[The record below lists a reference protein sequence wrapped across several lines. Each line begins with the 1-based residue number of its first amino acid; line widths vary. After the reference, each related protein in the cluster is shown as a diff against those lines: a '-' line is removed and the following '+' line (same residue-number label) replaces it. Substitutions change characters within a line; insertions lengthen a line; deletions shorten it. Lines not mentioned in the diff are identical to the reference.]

1 MQQKIEKGQKGQ
13 KAKKLSKPGGHYTI
27 TFFERKQ
34 NKYDYLA
41 KKGKLTIFVKF
52 AILYTIHMF
61 SNFCG
66 KLFV

>member
-1 MQQKIEKGQKGQ
+1 M
-13 KAKKLSKPGGHYTI
+13 

-66 KLFV
+66 KLFGE